1 MTLPDS
7 MESSSEY
14 SKPEYHARS
23 FEGNTSAL
31 SGSKPDTIEEN
42 EFSPLRSSA
51 EQSEL
56 LKELKDK
63 CIEFTKLKKGWDGFK
78 ASPVPIEK
86 ANVAMHLIDRL
97 VNINVPKPS
106 IVPTYDGSI
115 QIEWHMKNYEL
126 EIEIT
131 QLLEVEGLLIDRKT
145 DEMHEFCVNLSDE
158 ANSYQVLADYILKLQ
173 E

>member
-7 MESSSEY
+7 MESSNEY
-14 SKPEYHARS
+14 TKPEYHARS
-23 FEGNTSAL
+23 FEGDISAI
-31 SGSKPDTIEEN
+31 SGSTPHAIEGKG
-42 EFSPLRSSA
+42 FSPLRSGA
-51 EQSEL
+51 EQSKM

-86 ANVAMHLIDRL
+86 ANVAMRLIDRL
-97 VNINVPKPS
+97 VNINIPKPN

-131 QLLEVEGLLIDRKT
+131 QLSEVEGLLIDRKT

-158 ANSYQVLADYILKLQ
+158 ANSFQVLTDYVLKLQ

>member
-7 MESSSEY
+7 MESSNEY

-23 FEGNTSAL
+23 FEEDISAL
-31 SGSKPDTIEEN
+31 SGSTPHITEGN
-42 EFSPLRSSA
+42 EFPPLRSDA
-51 EQSEL
+51 EQSKM

-63 CIEFTKLKKGWDGFK
+63 CIEFIKLKYGWDGFK

-86 ANVAMHLIDRL
+86 TNVAMHLIDRI

-115 QIEWHMKNYEL
+115 QI
-126 EIEIT
+126 
-131 QLLEVEGLLIDRKT
+131 
-145 DEMHEFCVNLSDE
+145 
-158 ANSYQVLADYILKLQ
+158 
-173 E
+173 